1 MISSPVAG
9 PARRAAERREAA
21 IVVLNLTIG
30 ARMRHLLAAILT
42 ASLGWA
48 AAAVAADFGKA
59 DGSLSAGQGDVVLK
73 TAYVTQY
80 YNEEALADV
89 PELRILLADR
99 KVDLDQ
105 LAGPRGDG
113 VERLARKGQ
122 LRGILL
128 RLDPTQLSQAPVRGT
143 LLVQPPSPS
152 DSLMHFTITGD
163 SGGFDALQVTKDRAQ
178 GKVQFQS
185 APGTQPAFSYRAGFS
200 APLVRDLPTARLI
213 GARAQESPQAK
224 AVLAFERA
232 LLEAD
237 MAEVGANT
245 TPERF
250 AGLDADFLR
259 VGPVVFLEQVRA
271 QLPDPTVRPRQIR
284 EVVIHG
290 RRAWVVMVKDDGTRT
305 VAALAHRDG
314 AWKVD

>member
-1 MISSPVAG
+1 
-9 PARRAAERREAA
+9 
-21 IVVLNLTIG
+21 
-30 ARMRHLLAAILT
+30 MRHLLAAILT

-48 AAAVAADFGKA
+48 GSAAAAGPGKA
-59 DGSLSAGQGDVVLK
+59 DGSLSVGQGGIELK
-73 TAYVTQY
+73 TAYATQY
-80 YNEEALADV
+80 FNDEGLADG

-105 LAGPRGDG
+105 LAGPKGDG
-113 VERLARKGQ
+113 IERLARQGQ

-128 RLDPTQLSQAPVRGT
+128 RLDPTQLAKAPVRGT

-163 SGGFDALQVTKDRAQ
+163 SGGFDALQVTKDRVQ

-185 APGTQPAFSYRAGFS
+185 APGTAPAFSYRAGFT
-200 APLVRDLPTARLI
+200 APLVQDRPAARLI

-232 LLEAD
+232 LLDAD
-237 MAEVGANT
+237 MAEVSAHA

-250 AGLDADFLR
+250 AALDADFLR
-259 VGPVVFLEQVRA
+259 VGPASFLEQVRA
-271 QLPDPTVRPRQIR
+271 QLPDPAVRPRQIR

-290 RRAWVVMVKDDGTRT
+290 SRAWVVMVKDDGTRT

-314 AWKVD
+314 AWKLD